1 MEEAIREDAIMED
14 AILLPTRG
22 IGGEAVPSPDK
33 QAELRNR
40 LLSGR
45 YRSIPGILLDGATV
59 LFGKITGSR
68 WRIPDW
74 AAGILIALLTLL
86 AGLLISLLAGER
98 ICGGGSCEHL
108 YVSLW
113 SAAFGPL
120 ILVTNN
126 VMIKMFL
133 RTFSGRILNYFQSEG
148 DLDDFKNWLDNTF
161 TVRAPLAFGLVVGS
175 ILGVYL
181 LLVWHSVNPGQTLT
195 VGATMIV
202 VLSSIQG
209 MMAVYY
215 LYPFYLAFPARM
227 SNYRFDLFVVDP
239 SSSEVTKELS
249 DLFTATMYITVSLV
263 VLVTIGF
270 WQTGFFTSSTLLF
283 LAVVVWVP
291 TVFLFVGS
299 QFHLS
304 RIISRTK
311 WETLARLQASIERL
325 HCQEEIPSK
334 ERLEYID
341 KLLNYHDRIKNTPN
355 SALNLRAGL
364 NFLTS
369 LLFPVIALILA
380 NFNEIREILG
390 LNR

>member
-1 MEEAIREDAIMED
+1 VVRVEEV
-14 AILLPTRG
+14 LV
-22 IGGEAVPSPDK
+22 EAVLLTDK
-33 QAELRNR
+33 RAELRDR

-45 YRSIPGILLDGATV
+45 YRSIPGILLDGMAV
-59 LFGKITGSR
+59 LFGKISLSR

-74 AAGILIALLTLL
+74 ASAILITLLTLL
-86 AGLLISLLAGER
+86 AGLLISVLAGER
-98 ICGGGSCEHL
+98 ICEAGSCAHL
-108 YVSLW
+108 NVSLW

-126 VMIKMFL
+126 VLIKMFT
-133 RTFSGRILNYFQSEG
+133 RTFSGRILEYFQSEA
-148 DLDDFKNWLDNTF
+148 DLEDFEAWLDHTF
-161 TVRAPLAFGLVVGS
+161 TIKAPLAFGLVVGS

-181 LLVWHSVNPGQTLT
+181 VLVWHTVNPGESLT
-195 VGATMIV
+195 IGSTMIV
-202 VLSSIQG
+202 VLSSIQS

-227 SNYRFDLFVVDP
+227 SHYRFDLFVVDP

-249 DLFTATMYITVSLV
+249 DLFTSTMYITVSLV

-270 WQTGFFTSSTLLF
+270 WLTGFFASSTLLF

-291 TVFLFVGS
+291 TVFLYVGS

-304 RIISRTK
+304 RLINRTK

-334 ERLEYID
+334 ERLEYIE

-369 LLFPVIALILA
+369 LLFPVIALILS
-380 NFNEIREILG
+380 NFEEIRNLLG
-390 LNR
+390 LSP